1 MTDRPSWAPQ
11 GIDLSVPSVSR
22 IYDYFL
28 GGSHNFEVDREAAK
42 VALAAL
48 PGIPKV
54 GQANRAVMR
63 RAVNLAV
70 ERGITQF
77 LDIGSGIPTFG
88 NVHEV
93 AQARRPGARV
103 VYVDNDPVA
112 VQHSRAVLSDNH
124 DATIAAA
131 DLRDP
136 VSILEAPETR
146 ALLDLDRPVALM
158 LVAVVHFLSD
168 ADKPAEIIA
177 TLRDAL
183 APGSM
188 MLITHGTA
196 SEAGILPGQRN
207 VQQVYQR
214 TATPLILRSAAQLE
228 PFFEGF
234 EILEPGIVPLPH
246 WRPEGDGD
254 PQYDDPIVLTG
265 LAGAGLKR

>member
-11 GIDLSVPSVSR
+11 GIDLNVPSVSR

-28 GGSHNFEVDREAAK
+28 GGSHNFEVDREAAR
-42 VALAAL
+42 VALKAL
-48 PGIPKV
+48 PGIPKI

-63 RAVNLAV
+63 RAVRFAV
-70 ERGITQF
+70 DRGITQF

-93 AQARRPGARV
+93 AQAAHPGARV

-112 VQHSRAVLSDNH
+112 VAHSRAVLEGDP
-124 DATIAAA
+124 DTAIAAA

-136 VSILEAPETR
+136 GSILENPEVTR
-146 ALLDLDRPVALM
+146 LLDLSRPVALM

-168 ADKPAEIIA
+168 DDHPAEVIA

-183 APGSM
+183 APGSVLVM
-188 MLITHGTA
+188 THATLEHGPTPA
-196 SEAGILPGQRN
+196 GQRG

-214 TATPLILRSAAQLE
+214 TSTPLLMRSAAELE
-228 PFFEGF
+228 PFFAGF
-234 EILEPGIVPLPH
+234 EIVEPGIVPLPY
-246 WRPEGDGD
+246 WRPDTPPSDE
-254 PQYDDPIVLTG
+254 DDPSVLHG
-265 LAGAGLKR
+265 LAAVGLKA